1 MTQEVRREHY
11 SFSDEL
17 EFDENSSGRDNN
29 TVHSIFAE
37 EGNQVDAATEQVL
50 VQRVAHLCNSLE
62 DVTKHVELRDDLM
75 EHIWRRK

>member
-17 EFDENSSGRDNN
+17 EFDENASGRENN
-29 TVHSIFAE
+29 TVESIFAE
-37 EGNQVDAATEQVL
+37 EGNQVDAATEEVL

-62 DVTKHVELRDDLM
+62 DATKHVELQEDLM